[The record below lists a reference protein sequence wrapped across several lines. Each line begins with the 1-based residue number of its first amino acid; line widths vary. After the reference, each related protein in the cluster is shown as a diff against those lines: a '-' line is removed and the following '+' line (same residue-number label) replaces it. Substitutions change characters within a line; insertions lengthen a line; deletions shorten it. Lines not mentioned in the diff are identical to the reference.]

1 MCLSDSSISPLGTY
15 AAFHIDKEIINA
27 GLTNMFKDSGVVPL
41 AEGDGRKN
49 VRSRMSVGTL
59 VLHAGLW
66 SSLDAYGEFIR
77 IVGRDH
83 DRASEA
89 IQMAFIQAC
98 EKAGIP
104 FQESIGP

>member
-1 MCLSDSSISPLGTY
+1 MCPL
-15 AAFHIDKEIINA
+15 
-27 GLTNMFKDSGVVPL
+27 V
-41 AEGDGRKN
+41 EGDGRKN
-49 VRSRMSVGTL
+49 IRSRMPVGTL

-66 SSLDAYGEFIR
+66 SSLDDNGEFIR
-77 IVGRDH
+77 IVDK
-83 DRASEA
+83 DQYRASEA

>member
-1 MCLSDSSISPLGTY
+1 MLTASSF
-15 AAFHIDKEIINA
+15 A
-27 GLTNMFKDSGVVPL
+27 
-41 AEGDGRKN
+41 
-49 VRSRMSVGTL
+49 
-59 VLHAGLW
+59 
-66 SSLDAYGEFIR
+66 SL
-77 IVGRDH
+77 GRDH